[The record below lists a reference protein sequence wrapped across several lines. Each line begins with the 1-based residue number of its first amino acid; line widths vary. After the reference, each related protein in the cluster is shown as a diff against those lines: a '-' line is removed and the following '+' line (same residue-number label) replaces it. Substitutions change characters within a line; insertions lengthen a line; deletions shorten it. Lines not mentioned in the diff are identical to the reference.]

1 MNKTVQLETSP
12 PVNIKLWEKSKRYFW
27 AYDYDGCP
35 KNGPFNSQQLA
46 LTDAN
51 IYSTK

>member
-1 MNKTVQLETSP
+1 MSKTIQLSTIP
-12 PVNIKLWEKSKRYFW
+12 PVNIKIWEKSRKYFW

-35 KNGPFNSQQLA
+35 KNGPFKSQQLA

-51 IYSTK
+51 SYSIQ

>member
-1 MNKTVQLETSP
+1 MSKTIQLQTNP

-35 KNGPFNSQQLA
+35 KNGPFSSSQQA